1 MKTGKSTFS
10 TRLQF
15 SREINLNS
23 DDHVFS
29 MQFSG
34 LYFTSVCVVLTRYDA
49 RCMLDGIDG
58 GQVEGDVILTR
69 FPWVL

>member
-1 MKTGKSTFS
+1 MSFRCS
-10 TRLQF
+10 LV
-15 SREINLNS
+15 
-23 DDHVFS
+23 D
-29 MQFSG
+29 
-34 LYFTSVCVVLTRYDA
+34 FTLRPSVLFTRYDA